1 MGSLAII
8 SCLGRSNRGAS
19 ETPVASHPV
28 SSPAND
34 EYGTSAP
41 WRSHGYSPIVSPPHV
56 AAQAAPPTVGDLDD
70 VLGVE
75 LGGECRAYPVDML
88 SIPPRHVLNDTLGGQ
103 EIAVTWCGRT
113 LSVAVF
119 ARNVASKT
127 LTLAVSGKLIHE
139 NVVLVD
145 LETGSEWP
153 QLRGEA
159 ISGPLKGNR
168 LNLIPSVCTNWKT
181 WHVKH
186 PETTVLNLSSIAQ
199 GGLHDPADV
208 GGVPEKKSLTAFQ
221 WGLAREGMARSW
233 PLAELA
239 HQPVLNDSFMGLALL
254 LAFDAPSRTLAAFD
268 RRLGDAELTF
278 RQESH
283 RLVDQQTGTVW
294 DPVTGRAIEGALAG
308 RRLKLVAGN
317 SSLSSAW
324 RTFYPASDVHTP
336 K

>member
-1 MGSLAII
+1 MVRA
-8 SCLGRSNRGAS
+8 A
-19 ETPVASHPV
+19 
-28 SSPAND
+28 
-34 EYGTSAP
+34 

-56 AAQAAPPTVGDLDD
+56 ASQAAPPTVGDFDD

-88 SIPPRHVLNDTLGGQ
+88 SIPSRHVLNDTLGGQ

-159 ISGPLKGNR
+159 ISGPLKGYR
-168 LNLIPSVCTNWKT
+168 LNLIPSVYTNWKT

-199 GGLHDPADV
+199 GGLLDPEDV
-208 GGVPEKKSLTAFQ
+208 GGVPEKKSLSAFQ
-221 WGLAREGMARSW
+221 WGLAREGMAQSW

-278 RQESH
+278 RQESS

-324 RTFYPASDVHTP
+324 PSFTP
-336 K
+336 RRRAPSK